1 MGSDRRTTTWNRLKQ
16 DSGSPTLTHLKE
28 LVDHQKWLSD
38 QQMPASVLA
47 GLPAAK
53 IDQFAAEAM
62 SLDAARMQELEPRK
76 RYTLAAVLV
85 RTQLSRVL
93 DDLGQMFIK
102 RMMRIHRRGKEAL
115 ALHHLKHQERTD
127 GLIRTLRD
135 VVTAYQT
142 EGGSDDRLAAIGS
155 VLAGRGA
162 EVLEQCEVHE
172 AHAGNNHNPFL
183 WRFYASHRST
193 LFRIWRAI
201 QMKTTSQD
209 SSLEKA
215 LAFIMENEQSR
226 TEWLSL
232 EESGKP
238 KLDLS
243 WVPENCGG
251 SSPAGANETHHPRE
265 SIGGTLNLI

>member
-1 MGSDRRTTTWNRLKQ
+1 
-16 DSGSPTLTHLKE
+16 
-28 LVDHQKWLSD
+28 
-38 QQMPASVLA
+38 
-47 GLPAAK
+47 
-53 IDQFAAEAM
+53 
-62 SLDAARMQELEPRK
+62 MQELEPQK

-85 RTQLSRVL
+85 RTQMSRVL
-93 DDLGQMFIK
+93 DDFGQMFIK

-142 EGGSDDRLAAIGS
+142 EGGSEDRLAAIGS
-155 VLAGRGA
+155 VLAGKSA
-162 EVLEQCEVHE
+162 EVLEQCEARE
-172 AHAGNNHNPFL
+172 AHAGNNHHPFL
-183 WRFYASHRST
+183 WRFYATHRST

-201 QMKTTSQD
+201 KMKTTSQD

-226 TEWLSL
+226 MEWLSL
-232 EESGKP
+232 KESGKP

-243 WVPENCGG
+243 WVPETWWRLVTGQNKRDLPPTRVNRRHLEVCVFTQLMWDLKSGDASVEG
-251 SSPAGANETHHPRE
+251 SAEFADYRDQLVTWDEYGRMAPAYAEQGHCQR
-265 SIGGTLNLI
+265 TLTPLLAS